1 MSKHILSAALALA
14 LSLSLAVPAFAEEE
28 GPFDDVPLDHWAVE
42 AIRQAKEEAII
53 SGMYYRN
60 FAPDDRLTTAQF
72 ATIVTK
78 AFYWRDFGRDPDRS
92 RGGRGGLVRLLQGG
106 RGEGGADRG
115 DRH

>member
-53 SGMYYRN
+53 SGM
-60 FAPDDRLTTAQF
+60 
-72 ATIVTK
+72 
-78 AFYWRDFGRDPDRS
+78 
-92 RGGRGGLVRLLQGG
+92 
-106 RGEGGADRG
+106 
-115 DRH
+115 